1 MRPGG
6 IAQRRLRESATA
18 KVISLDLGTSLFGIP
33 NPQNNTA
40 STSSGTKSLV
50 SASSAPNG
58 VAFMRW
64 STRNVQKFKQW
75 DGEKQTRAASRLNR
89 PRRMIAARSQS
100 MQACTD
106 ESTARPTTAESRI
119 PVSVKPDAK
128 ATDAPNINANAT
140 IAKAIVIITAPFRV
154 ALFVGSER
162 YASAATPNSIS
173 ERRYVSFCPGTKPRR
188 YFWFSWPPLHPPH
201 THADTSFGIMSSYA
215 IPCSKA
221 AFDEIFGK
229 RIDLRI
235 PLLIAAGSF
244 HEHATAPNCRHILIA
259 LQPHVRFA
267 YRVVCNAHKSAAYPH
282 RGQFVARFIKNPM
295 Q

>member
-1 MRPGG
+1 
-6 IAQRRLRESATA
+6 
-18 KVISLDLGTSLFGIP
+18 
-33 NPQNNTA
+33 
-40 STSSGTKSLV
+40 
-50 SASSAPNG
+50 
-58 VAFMRW
+58 MRW
-64 STRNVQKFKQW
+64 STRNVQNSNNGTVKNKP
-75 DGEKQTRAASRLNR
+75 GPASRLNR
-89 PRRMIAARSQS
+89 PRRMITARSQS
-100 MQACTD
+100 MQTCTD

-173 ERRYVSFCPGTKPRR
+173 ERRYVSFCPGT
-188 YFWFSWPPLHPPH
+188 SLSPLFLVFMAPFHPPH
-201 THADTSFGIMSSYA
+201 TRRHQFRDVFIRH
-215 IPCSKA
+215 PLLQA

-235 PLLIAAGSF
+235 PFLIAARF
-244 HEHATAPNCRHILIA
+244 IHEHATAPNCRHIPIA

-267 YRVVCNAHKSAAYPH
+267 YRVVCNAQIGSILTH
-282 RGQFVARFIKNPM
+282 RGQFVARFIKTRCNEVCHSVSELNP
-295 Q
+295 QR